1 MAFRTIV
8 RAVRVVGRPR
18 HDGLASTRSERV
30 GCRDP
35 LGVKERGVAAV
46 PGLDPFS
53 LAEPATV
60 GRILAPAHSAD
71 SEFHDVDVPLHYG

>member
-1 MAFRTIV
+1 V
-8 RAVRVVGRPR
+8 R
-18 HDGLASTRSERV
+18 
-30 GCRDP
+30 CRDRQA

-60 GRILAPAHSAD
+60 GRILAPARFAD
-71 SEFHDVDVPLHYG
+71 SEFRDVDVPLYYGQMSTPHSSSSADSQT